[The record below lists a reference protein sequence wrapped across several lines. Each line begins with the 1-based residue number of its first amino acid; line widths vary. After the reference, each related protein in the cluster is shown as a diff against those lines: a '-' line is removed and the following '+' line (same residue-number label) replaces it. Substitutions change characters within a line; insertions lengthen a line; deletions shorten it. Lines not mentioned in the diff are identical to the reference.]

1 MRVKRK
7 KCSLFYRI
15 LRNLVFSIYTV
26 VSEISS
32 LLSLS
37 ESLSGDLYFDANNVE
52 HQTMRLAYSTDAS
65 VYQELPLAVCIPHHI
80 DDLQK
85 LIHYAKRHHTTLIPR
100 TAGTSLA
107 GQVVGAGIVVDV
119 SRFFNQILEVNV
131 EEQWARVQPGVIR
144 DDLNAYL
151 RPYGLMFGPE
161 TSTASRA
168 MIGGMIGN
176 NSSGL
181 HSIVWGDTRENL
193 LAAKVLLDDA
203 NLVEFSDLSEAEF
216 FSKLA
221 LKTREGEIYRD
232 INGILTDKSNRDAI
246 VAGYPKSE
254 ITRRN
259 TGYALDMLLDHSQPF
274 NFCRLLAG
282 SEGTIGIITEA
293 KIKLMP
299 LPPKEIGLLCVHF
312 NDMVECMRG
321 NALALKYHPEASELV
336 DKYILD
342 FTVGHPTYQYNRFF
356 IEGDP
361 QALLIVEFRADT
373 IEEIEQKA
381 AALKLALQ
389 SAQLGYAYPLI
400 MGSEQCNL
408 VWDVRKAGLG
418 LIRNLPGDNQPVNLI
433 EDCAVSPEDLP
444 DYVADIQKLL
454 SEEQVHASYYA
465 HAGAGELHI
474 EPFINLK
481 SAEGRRQFRSI
492 LEKTTDLVLKYNG
505 SLSGE
510 HGDGR
515 LRGEFIGKVLGEQVY
530 QLLLQVKQAFDP
542 NHIFNARKIVDTPPM
557 DTHLRYDNV
566 RDGKDINTYFDFT
579 QNESILR
586 LAEKCSGSGDCRKT
600 EITGGTMCPS
610 FMATRDEKDTTRARA
625 NMLRQFLT
633 NSNKQNRFDHE
644 ELKEVMDLCLSCK
657 GCKTECPS
665 SVDIAKMK
673 AEFLQH
679 YYDANGSSFR
689 SKLIANFTQS
699 QKLGSYV
706 APIYNFFATNQI
718 TSGIIKSVVGFAPN
732 RSLPKV
738 HGTTL
743 SAWVKKQETAKQ
755 KRKVYLFSD
764 EFTEYNDT
772 EIGITAYKLLTA
784 LGYEVVVPKH
794 LESGR
799 TFLSKGF
806 VKKAKELANK
816 NVNMLADL
824 ISEETPL
831 LGIEPSAIITFR
843 DEYVDLVDSE
853 NKIKAVN
860 LAKHALMVDE
870 FLVQEIKAGRIHA
883 EQFTADKQ
891 KIKLHGHC
899 YQKAFKL
906 VDYTKQLLSLPTNFE
921 VEVIPSGCCGM
932 AGSFGYEKEHFEVS
946 QKVAELVLFPTLR
959 KTGAEYI
966 IAAAGTSCRHQIKD
980 GVQRKSFHPV
990 EIMYDALIQ
999 K

>member
-1 MRVKRK
+1 
-7 KCSLFYRI
+7 
-15 LRNLVFSIYTV
+15 